1 MQGKENSE
9 KNFLTVFGTLISNYF
24 GVLYPAL
31 ILFTIVMFLDYISG
45 ILASRK
51 EAVESPNNIK
61 YGVSSKKSILGIYKK
76 IGYILT
82 VFVAISADYVI
93 FWFSNEIGISIK
105 GNTLFGLLVTVW
117 FALNEVISILENVE
131 RMGVE
136 LPLFLVKFLNK
147 TKKNMNNKKK

>member
-1 MQGKENSE
+1 
-9 KNFLTVFGTLISNYF
+9 
-24 GVLYPAL
+24 
-31 ILFTIVMFLDYISG
+31 MFLDYISG

-147 TKKNMNNKKK
+147 TKKI